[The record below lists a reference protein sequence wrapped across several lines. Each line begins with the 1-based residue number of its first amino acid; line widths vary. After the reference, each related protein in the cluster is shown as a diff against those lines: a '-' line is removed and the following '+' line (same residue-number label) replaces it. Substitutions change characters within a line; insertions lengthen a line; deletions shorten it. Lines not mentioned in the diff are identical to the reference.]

1 MGRVICDKHGASSG
15 PLCCKHVIAAVYGT
29 GPQVS
34 FQCVQF
40 DATGD
45 GQCIIMHFICAQ
57 CLTDYDLQAQVSDA
71 LRGDEN
77 RFPWVC
83 PVCSGCLTEY
93 EERRNGGQDVRG
105 NIH

>member
-1 MGRVICDKHGASSG
+1 MGRVICEKHGASSG
-15 PLCCKHVIAAVYGT
+15 PLCCKHVIEAVHGK

-45 GQCIIMHFICAQ
+45 GQCIIRHLICDQ
-57 CLTDYDLQAQVSDA
+57 CATDYELHDQVPEAVWD
-71 LRGDEN
+71 DEN

-83 PVCSGCLTEY
+83 PVCAGCLAEY
-93 EERRNGGQDVRG
+93 EERRNCEQAVDG
-105 NIH
+105 NPH